1 MVDGSF
7 KLSLITL
14 GDVGGVTNLKS
25 KHGILNG
32 AGAILSIVRIGILSC
47 DTSSVVDVL
56 EGVGWETTVAAVVV
70 EVAGAVNELLLSIS
84 CKNTVLNK
92 VGALKATN
100 SGEGPARTTAALIFD
115 RGNSTLVLPV
125 PGFGRSIR
133 CIRIGSQRRATVGS
147 GAILLGILLIVSKI
161 EVLGEFLE
169 SHGRELID
177 ALLPGV
183 LFITIMLDN
192 LINLLEELN
201 DGIVRLQVD
210 RGQVLEFSLELVP
223 HGVKISFFL
232 LHNAVDDVVIV
243 SIDISGCE
251 GGKQSADSSLEHGLS
266 FCNAIILPI
275 GSYLL

>member
-32 AGAILSIVRIGILSC
+32 AGAILSIVRIGILGG
-47 DTSSVVDVL
+47 DTSSVEDVL

-70 EVAGAVNELLLSIS
+70 EAAGAVNELLLSIG
-84 CKNTVLNK
+84 CKDTVLDK
-92 VGALKATN
+92 VGALKTTN

-115 RGNSTLVLPV
+115 GGNTTLVLPV
-125 PGFGRSIR
+125 PGVRSI
-133 CIRIGSQRRATVGS
+133 IRIGSQRRATVGS
-147 GAILLGILLIVSKI
+147 GAILLGILLIVSQI

-183 LFITIMLDN
+183 LFIAIMLDN
-192 LINLLEELN
+192 LIDFLEELN

-210 RGQVLEFSLELVP
+210 WGQVFEFSLELVP
-223 HGVKISFFL
+223 HGVEISFSL
-232 LHNAVDDVVIV
+232 LHNAVDEVVIV

-251 GGKQSADSSLEHGLS
+251 GGKQCADSSLEHGLS

>member
-7 KLSLITL
+7 KLILITL

-32 AGAILSIVRIGILSC
+32 AGAILSIVRIGILGG

-70 EVAGAVNELLLSIS
+70 EVSGAVNELLLSIG
-84 CKNTVLNK
+84 CKDTVLDK
-92 VGALKATN
+92 VGALKATD

-115 RGNSTLVLPV
+115 GGNSTLVLPV
-125 PGFGRSIR
+125 PGVRSVGS
-133 CIRIGSQRRATVGS
+133 IRIGSQRRATVGS
-147 GAILLGILLIVSKI
+147 GAILFGILLIVSQI
-161 EVLGEFLE
+161 EVLGEFFE

-183 LFITIMLDN
+183 LFIAIMLDN
-192 LINLLEELN
+192 LIDFLEELN

-210 RGQVLEFSLELVP
+210 WGQVFEFSLELVP
-223 HGVKISFFL
+223 HGVEISFSL
-232 LHNAVDDVVIV
+232 LHNAVDEVVIV

-251 GGKQSADSSLEHGLS
+251 GGKQCADSSLEHGLS